1 MRSKNTPHLNLY
13 KPYPSYRKNKKHQQK
28 HKHKHRSWNVAP
40 PLLDSTIETP
50 FNSNTK
56 RLHPRFTSWYATCN
70 PAARRQFVVELW
82 SFSASPRKVFPK
94 LIVSLEVVHLLGCF
108 SRDFLL
114 GLSKTGNPPRWIL
127 AVVFLCGDTSK
138 VINSKLVGSNIT
150 PTIPMTWGMG
160 CLKPSILQIFG
171 RERILDS

>member
-1 MRSKNTPHLNLY
+1 M
-13 KPYPSYRKNKKHQQK
+13 
-28 HKHKHRSWNVAP
+28 
-40 PLLDSTIETP
+40 
-50 FNSNTK
+50 
-56 RLHPRFTSWYATCN
+56 
-70 PAARRQFVVELW
+70 
-82 SFSASPRKVFPK
+82 FPK

-138 VINSKLVGSNIT
+138 VINSKLVESNIT